1 MTLPSWSD
9 LMAQQFITTAT
20 MKAASQ
26 REEITHLS
34 AAEIVVRVI
43 RQRNVTAGAKTNTPF
58 HAE

>member
-1 MTLPSWSD
+1 MTLPSRSD
-9 LMAQQFITTAT
+9 LPAQRFITTAT

-34 AAEIVVRVI
+34 AREIVARMI
-43 RQRNVTAGAKTNTPF
+43 RQRTVTAGAKTNKPF